1 MLDEFTRVVD
11 AARGAIEIQKEFK
24 TKNAELPE
32 NRRIEFLRSQNVVWL
47 AISFIGTLP
56 DSIEDYKVKH
66 EISSNYRFMQ

>member
-32 NRRIEFLRSQNVVWL
+32 NRRLEFLRSQNVV
-47 AISFIGTLP
+47 
-56 DSIEDYKVKH
+56 
-66 EISSNYRFMQ
+66 